1 MRERL
6 KVFWPRGLYG
16 RAALILIVPVVTILM
31 VVSTAFIQRH
41 YEDVSRQMTAG
52 VSKEIR
58 LMLGRSDGVAIA
70 GELGMEMVRPATGP
84 APQDGWVWWDFAA
97 PVVIATFRD
106 TLPGVT
112 GVDIATDRRQV
123 RLRVG
128 DADITLPRRQVSA
141 ANPHQLLVLM
151 AATAILMTL
160 VAFVFLRNQLRPIQ
174 KLARAAEAFGRGQ
187 SVPYR
192 PRGAAEIRAAG
203 MAFLDMRGRI
213 ERQIEQRT
221 MMLSAVSHDLRTPL
235 TRMRLGLAMLP
246 EDDETA
252 ALTRDVAE
260 MERMVD
266 GFLAFA
272 RGDATED
279 VTPSDPVAL
288 AVQAV
293 EDAGR
298 AGHPVRLGRVA
309 GQGTVALR
317 PQAVRRAL
325 DNLIG
330 NAVRFGSQVVVEVAL
345 SDRALRISV
354 GDDGPGI
361 PSDRRDEALLP
372 FARLDVARDPNRG
385 GGTGLGLAIAADVAR
400 SHGGT
405 LRLGESTLGGLQAD
419 IVIPRGS

>member
-16 RAALILIVPVVTILM
+16 RAALILIAPVVTILM

-41 YEDVSRQMTAG
+41 YADVSRQMT
-52 VSKEIR
+52 S
-58 LMLGRSDGVAIA
+58 GVALEIA
-70 GELGMEMVRPATGP
+70 LVLSRPDGAGIAEELGMEMVRPATGP
-84 APQDGWVWWDFAA
+84 APQDGWIWWDFAA
-97 PVVIATFRD
+97 PVVIATLRER
-106 TLPGVT
+106 LPGVA
-112 GVDIATDRRQV
+112 GVDIATDRREV
-123 RLRVG
+123 RMRVG
-128 DADITLPRRQVSA
+128 DADVTVPRRQVSA

-151 AATAILMTL
+151 GATAILMTL

-187 SVPYR
+187 SVAYR

-246 EDDETA
+246 EDDDTA

-266 GFLAFA
+266 GFLAYA

-279 VTPSDPVAL
+279 AAPTDPVAL
-288 AVQAV
+288 ATQAV
-293 EDAGR
+293 TDARR
-298 AGHPVRLGRVA
+298 AGHRVDLGEVA
-309 GQGTVALR
+309 GQGPVALR
-317 PQAVRRAL
+317 PVAMRRAL

-330 NAVRFGSQVVVEVAL
+330 NAARFGTRVVVDVVL
-345 SDRALRISV
+345 SDRALRLSV

-361 PSDRRDEALLP
+361 APARRDEALMP
-372 FARLDVARDPNRG
+372 FARLDAARDPNRG

-405 LRLGESTLGGLQAD
+405 LRLGDSALGGLQAD
-419 IVIPRGS
+419 IVIPR

>member
-1 MRERL
+1 MRDRL

-16 RAALILIVPVVTILM
+16 RAALILVVPVVTILM

-41 YEDVSRQMTAG
+41 YADVSRQMTSGVAEEIALVLARPDG
-52 VSKEIR
+52 VSIAAD
-58 LMLGRSDGVAIA
+58 LGIQ
-70 GELGMEMVRPATGP
+70 MQRPAQGP

-97 PVVIATFRD
+97 PVVIATFRE
-106 TLPGVT
+106 TLPGVA
-112 GVDIATDRRQV
+112 GVDIATDRRMV

-128 DADITLPRRQVSA
+128 DADVVVPRRRVSA

-187 SVPYR
+187 SMPYR

-246 EDDETA
+246 QDDDTD

-266 GFLAFA
+266 GFLAYA

-279 VTPSDPVAL
+279 AAPTDPVAL
-288 AVQAV
+288 ATQAV
-293 EDAGR
+293 TDARR
-298 AGHPVRLGRVA
+298 AGLTVDLGEVA
-309 GQGTVALR
+309 GQGSVSLR
-317 PQAVRRAL
+317 PLAVRRAL

-330 NAVRFGSQVVVEVAL
+330 NAARFGTRVVVDVVL
-345 SDRALRISV
+345 SDRALRLSV

-361 PSDRRDEALLP
+361 APDRRDEALLP
-372 FARLDVARDPNRG
+372 FARLDAARDPNRG

-405 LRLGESTLGGLQAD
+405 LRLGESALGGLQAD
-419 IVIPRGS
+419 IVIPR